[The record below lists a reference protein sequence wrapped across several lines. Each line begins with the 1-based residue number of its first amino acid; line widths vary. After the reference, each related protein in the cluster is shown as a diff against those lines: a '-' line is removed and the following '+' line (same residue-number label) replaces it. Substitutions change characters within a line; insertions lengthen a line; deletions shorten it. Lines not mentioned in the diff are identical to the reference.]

1 MLCALP
7 ILGALSLVGQEPPA
21 PTDQVVYIEAS
32 KAAEMIAKTGLMK
45 RTDEYMVTGAH
56 RGAPGQVEVHEKTT
70 DILFVQAG
78 EATYVTGGKMIEGK
92 QTKAGEWLG
101 KSIEGGTEHH
111 LKKGDVIIVPPGT
124 PHWFK
129 AVSPECNTFM
139 VRVNK
144 P

>member
-1 MLCALP
+1 MKKIFATVLAFGCVAF
-7 ILGALSLVGQEPPA
+7 AADE
-21 PTDQVVYIEAS
+21 QVTYIEAS
-32 KAAEMIAKTGLMK
+32 KAAEMIAKTGLMA
-45 RTDEYMVTGAH
+45 RTGEYMVTGAH
-56 RGAPGQVEVHEKTT
+56 RGAAGQVEVHEKTT

-78 EATYVTGGKMIEGK
+78 EATYVTGGKMIDGK
-92 QTKAGEWLG
+92 QTKEGEWIG
-101 KSIEGGTEHH
+101 VSIEGGTEHH
-111 LKKGDVIIVPPGT
+111 LKKGDVIIVPPNT